1 MCVLESDS
9 VYLSTRIINFEGLEK
24 PGTSYFDFVVCDVV

>member
-9 VYLSTRIINFEGLEK
+9 VYLSTRIINFEGLGK
-24 PGTSYFDFVVCDVV
+24 PSTCYFDFVVCDVV